1 MMQTRE
7 IYNNIAT
14 EFDLYRVKVWPCVKN
29 YLKDF
34 NDTNLILDIGCGNGK
49 NIIGNPQLN
58 IMGIDFSEK
67 LVEIC
72 CNKKLNVTLASMTA
86 VPYNNDMFDGFIAV
100 ASYHHLE
107 NDHDRK
113 LTLNEMYRILKPCAT
128 GLIVVW
134 AIEQGNRSKF
144 QFDKKN
150 MMVTSEQSSEF
161 RLKNQRSFY
170 VPWKARNGTI
180 YERYY
185 HIYGKGELVEEIN
198 RLEPR
203 FKVVEEGWQAGNWYI
218 VIQK

>member
-1 MMQTRE
+1 MQTKE

-49 NIIGNPQLN
+49 NIVGNPQLN

-72 CNKKLNVTLASMTA
+72 HSKKLNVTLASMTA
-86 VPYNNDMFDGFIAV
+86 IPYNNDMFDGFIAV

-107 NDHDRK
+107 NDNDRK
-113 LTLNEMYRILKPCAT
+113 LTLNSMYRILKPGGT

-134 AIEQGNRSKF
+134 AMEQGNRSKF
-144 QFDKKN
+144 QFYKKD
-150 MMVTSEQSSEF
+150 M
-161 RLKNQRSFY
+161 L
-170 VPWKARNGTI
+170 VPWKSRNGTQ

-185 HIYGKGELVEEIN
+185 HIYRKGDLVEEIN

-203 FKVVEEGWQAGNWYI
+203 FKVLICDWEAGNWYI
-218 VIQK
+218 ILQKA

>member
-7 IYNNIAT
+7 IYNNIAE

-72 CNKKLNVTLASMTA
+72 CNKKLNVTLASMTSI
-86 VPYNNDMFDGFIAV
+86 PYNDNMFDGFIAV

-107 NDHDRK
+107 NDNDRK
-113 LTLNEMYRILKPCAT
+113 LTLNSMYRILKPGAT

-134 AIEQGNRSKF
+134 AMEQGNRSKF

-150 MMVTSEQSSEF
+150 MMV
-161 RLKNQRSFY
+161 
-170 VPWKARNGTI
+170 PWKARNGTM

-185 HIYGKGELVEEIN
+185 HIYKKGDLVEEIN

-203 FKVVEEGWQAGNWYI
+203 FEVIEEGWEAGNWYI
-218 VIQK
+218 VLQK

>member
-72 CNKKLNVTLASMTA
+72 CDKKLNVTLASMTA
-86 VPYNNDMFDGFIAV
+86 IPYNDMIFDGFIAV

-107 NDHDRK
+107 NDDERR
-113 LTLNEMYRILKPCAT
+113 LTLNSMYRILKPGAT

-134 AIEQGNRSKF
+134 AMEQGNRSKF

-150 MMVTSEQSSEF
+150 MI
-161 RLKNQRSFY
+161 

-185 HIYGKGELVEEIN
+185 HIYRKGELVEEIN

-203 FKVVEEGWQAGNWYI
+203 FKVIEEGWQAGNWYI
-218 VIQK
+218 VIKKP